1 MVVWAWPV
9 NFIPQTACHL
19 LAKITI
25 LCDNNQIDRFYWNNL
40 TKVVITLDF
49 VTQNNIGGEYG
60 RLEIKI
66 VDMKSCPRSVIVD
79 MMWRSCD
86 LLHISIRVGY
96 PQHTVVVFHLQP

>member
-60 RLEIKI
+60 RLEIKNRGH
-66 VDMKSCPRSVIVD
+66 VVMPTKCDCRYDVVI
-79 MMWRSCD
+79 S
-86 LLHISIRVGY
+86 
-96 PQHTVVVFHLQP
+96 